1 MADVRNIPPAV
12 RRAAPSPEFAEVS
25 DGFELS
31 KTEDEFNM
39 RSPKWVALFK
49 KGQNVD
55 RSVGS
60 TDASRDGTAKPP
72 TATGS
77 GFVDDGPG
85 TDTGIASR
93 DDDESFPFPPNIRHR
108 HSEDDGAPQPCGS
121 RKFESFDYVEEFR
134 LHSHAPG
141 L

>member
-12 RRAAPSPEFAEVS
+12 GRAAPSPEFAEVS

-31 KTEDEFNM
+31 KTEDKLNM
-39 RSPKWVALFK
+39 HFPKWVALFK

-60 TDASRDGTAKPP
+60 ADASRDGAAKPP
-72 TATGS
+72 AVTGAEFLDDSPATVTS
-77 GFVDDGPG
+77 
-85 TDTGIASR
+85 IANW

-108 HSEDDGAPQPCGS
+108 HSEDDGAPQPSWWGD
-121 RKFESFDYVEEFR
+121 FFR
-134 LHSHAPG
+134 
-141 L
+141 